1 MDINNQNFLKHLQSK
16 EAGRE
21 NFKLQNNYS
30 HKNDSEI
37 WNSNFYKGADDLDR
51 HRKNQFSDSYNKNS
65 RIL

>member
-30 HKNDSEI
+30 PNNDSEI
-37 WNSNFYKGADDLDR
+37 WN
-51 HRKNQFSDSYNKNS
+51 
-65 RIL
+65 